1 MNPNRQH
8 WNATHQKLNRA
19 LAKGDHDSATELFLS
34 THAMVHSTP
43 MSKSGLW
50 SFEDEVLCD
59 LSADQL
65 RIIPPGAEHS
75 IAWIMF
81 HLTRCEDITM
91 NLLVAGTEQ
100 IFTRDD
106 WAKKLNVEIIHSANS
121 MDDASMAKFSACINV
136 KALKAYRVAV
146 GRRTRQIVKKLK
158 AEAYNKP
165 VDPLRAQKLMDEG
178 AVSPEAMEIFHY
190 WASRTIAGLLLM
202 PPTRH
207 CFLHWNE
214 ALKIRKKILK

>member
-8 WNATHQKLNRA
+8 WNASHQKLHRA
-19 LAKGDHDSATELFLS
+19 LSTADRAAATELFLS
-34 THAMVHSTP
+34 IHAMVHSAQ

-59 LSADQL
+59 LSNDQI
-65 RIIPPGAEHS
+65 RTIPHGGEHS

-91 NLLVAGTEQ
+91 NMLVAGTEQ
-100 IFTRDD
+100 LFTQND
-106 WAKKLNVEIIHSANS
+106 WAKKMNVQIIHSANS
-121 MDDASMAKFSACINV
+121 MDDVSMAKLSAEIDI
-136 KALKAYRVAV
+136 KALKAYRIAV

-158 AEAYNKP
+158 ADDYNKP
-165 VDPLRAQKLMDEG
+165 VDPLRAQKLMDAD
-178 AVSPEAMEIFHY
+178 AVSPDAMEIFHY
-190 WASRTIAGLLLM
+190 WATRTIAGLLLM

-214 ALKIRKKILK
+214 ALKIKKKLLK